1 MTAAGDHQRAHS
13 ESRKTIYAAMAAN
26 FAIAVAKAVAGMIGH
41 SPAILA
47 EAAHSVA
54 DTMNQVFL
62 LVSLSLGDRKPDEEH
77 PFGYGKERFFWAF
90 LAAVFIFVS
99 GAVFSLYEGLRALLG
114 DELVEA
120 AFAIAY
126 AVLVFSLLAEGAS
139 LWRAVSQVRGDAR
152 AAGTGL
158 RTYLR
163 NSNDTTVRTVLFE
176 DSAAVCGVV
185 LALIG
190 VSLHQVTGER
200 LWEGL
205 ASIAIGLLLV
215 VVAYVLGRDNK
226 GLLIGE
232 AARPE
237 QRELLREVIMGHP
250 EVEDVLELLTMHLG
264 PNALLVAVRLDLRD
278 DLSAGDVEQLSN
290 QIDRELRH
298 AVGEVSQVFLD
309 ATPRPRPLQAEQQR
323 V

>member
-1 MTAAGDHQRAHS
+1 MHK
-13 ESRKTIYAAMAAN
+13 ESKKTIYAAMAAN
-26 FAIAVAKAVAGMIGH
+26 FAIAVAKAIAGLISS

-77 PFGYGKERFFWAF
+77 PFGYGKERFFWSF
-90 LAAVFIFVS
+90 LAAVCIFVS
-99 GAVFSLYEGLRALLG
+99 GAVFSLYEGLHALLG
-114 DELVEA
+114 SEQGEA
-120 AFAIAY
+120 TFVVSY
-126 AVLVFSLLAEGAS
+126 AVLGFSLLAEGTS
-139 LWRAVSQVRGDAR
+139 LWRAAFQVRGDAR
-152 AAGTGL
+152 TAGVSVG
-158 RTYLR
+158 TYLR
-163 NSNDTTVRTVLFE
+163 QSNDTTVRTVLFE
-176 DSAAVCGVV
+176 DTAAVTGVV

-190 VSLHQVTGER
+190 VSLHHLTGQR

-215 VVAYVLGRDNK
+215 VVAYMLGRDNK

-237 QRELLREVIMGHP
+237 QREVLRDVIIGHP
-250 EVEDVLELLTMHLG
+250 EVEEVMELLTMHLG

-278 DLSAGDVEQLSN
+278 DLSARQVEELSN
-290 QIDRELRH
+290 QIDHELRD
-298 AVGEVSQVFLD
+298 AVQEVDQVFLD
-309 ATPRPRPLQAEQQR
+309 ATPRPRQTEQQP